1 MLLSPV
7 EVRVLGSLMEKKYAT
22 PEYYPMSI
30 NSLTAACNQKS
41 SREPVTDYSEQTVEA
56 CVENLND
63 KRLVTRVSGAG
74 LKVIK
79 YKEFLC
85 ERLAISQ
92 PEAAVLTVLMLRGEQ
107 TVGEIK
113 TRCDRI
119 YSFAEIEEA
128 DSVIEKMMN
137 REEPLVTQVPG
148 THGRSRKF
156 IHLFNGNPE
165 VSSNGEIVEVS
176 FRTPL
181 EEEVEKLKAEVE
193 NLKSEI
199 AEIKREL
206 GLS

>member
-7 EVRVLGSLMEKKYAT
+7 EVRVLGSLLEKKYAT

-74 LKVIK
+74 MKVVK
-79 YKEFLC
+79 YKEYLC
-85 ERLAISQ
+85 DRLSLTQ
-92 PEAAVLTVLMLRGEQ
+92 EEAAVLTVLMLRGEQ
-107 TVGEIK
+107 TVGEIR
-113 TRCDRI
+113 TRCERI
-119 YSFAEIEEA
+119 YPFADFDEA
-128 DSVIEKMMN
+128 DAVIEKMMN
-137 REEPLVTQVPG
+137 REDPLVTQVPG

-156 IHLFNGNPE
+156 IHLFYGNPE
-165 VSSNGEIVEVS
+165 VSSKGEAVEVS

-181 EEEVEKLKAEVE
+181 EEEVETLKAEVE
-193 NLKSEI
+193 YLKSEI
-199 AEIKREL
+199 AAIKKEL